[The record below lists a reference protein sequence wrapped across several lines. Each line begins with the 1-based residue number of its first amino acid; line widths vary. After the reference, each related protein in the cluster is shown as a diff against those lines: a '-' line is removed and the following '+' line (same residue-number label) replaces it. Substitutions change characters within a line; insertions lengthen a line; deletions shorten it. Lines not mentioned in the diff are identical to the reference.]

1 MKASNKKSD
10 LAQALDSPASERAAV
25 VFAFTRLFALLMLAD
40 MFRLAAVVEA
50 HLAEAARMGI
60 VREARALIW
69 QCMRAMRD
77 ADKAWGL

>member
-1 MKASNKKSD
+1 MTI
-10 LAQALDSPASERAAV
+10 V
-25 VFAFTRLFALLMLAD
+25 D

-50 HLAEAARMGI
+50 NPVEAARMAV
-60 VREARALIW
+60 VREARALFW